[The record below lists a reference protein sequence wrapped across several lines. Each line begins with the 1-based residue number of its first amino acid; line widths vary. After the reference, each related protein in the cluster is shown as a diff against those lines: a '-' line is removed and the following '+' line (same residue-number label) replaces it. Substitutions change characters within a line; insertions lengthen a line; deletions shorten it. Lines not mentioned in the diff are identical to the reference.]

1 MLDDIKLYEKINNNN
16 DNKHIINVLED
27 KKAMDKQAFKTIN
40 NIIKHRKS
48 VKAKLDFISE
58 EIKKRGEEHDL
69 SKLQQPELG
78 WLIQMDKEPKYQY
91 GTPEYFEKMKKWQKF
106 FIHHYIN
113 NRHHPDHFK
122 FGICDMT
129 LIDLCEYIADI
140 ISYYDEMHV
149 GDALKTV
156 EEQKERFGFDE
167 QLSQILK
174 NTLLEYFSW
183 VGDYKPIAE
192 ETS

>member
-1 MLDDIKLYEKINNNN
+1 MLDDIKLYEKINN

>member
-16 DNKHIINVLED
+16 KHIINVLED
-27 KKAMDKQAFKTIN
+27 KKVVDKQAFKTIN

-58 EIKKRGEEHDL
+58 EIKKRGEDHDL

-129 LIDLCEYIADI
+129 LVDLCEYMADI

-192 ETS
+192 EIN